1 MGHVGGNGQDLA
13 RTNDNFF
20 PVDPELER
28 AFQNVSQLFVGMGVL
43 GNDAALFRSTRAS
56 IKSWPTISWRPS
68 WAFKFSIGIEFHE
81 MCWSLPLGRR
91 FAMVP
96 LRTAVAAGRAEFV
109 ADLGLEFLR
118 DRADFFFM
126 EFIQLQSLV
135 EA

>member
-1 MGHVGGNGQDLA
+1 M
-13 RTNDNFF
+13 
-20 PVDPELER
+20 
-28 AFQNVSQLFVGMGVL
+28 
-43 GNDAALFRSTRAS
+43 
-56 IKSWPTISWRPS
+56 
-68 WAFKFSIGIEFHE
+68 
-81 MCWSLPLGRR
+81 GRR
-91 FAMVP
+91 FAIVP